1 MRWRVMARTEYAE
14 PLEQQ
19 AVVESDEAPDLA
31 AATTAADAAHDAPQE
46 WLEVAV
52 VPDDAVL
59 WVIRDGELQSDEI
72 HRLAGRAPARSAP

>member
-14 PLEQQ
+14 PLEEH
-19 AVVESDEAPDLA
+19 AIVESVEAPDLST
-31 AATTAADAAHDAPQE
+31 ATAAADAFHDEPQA